1 MHSTPCRKRIWG
13 SLHPFVEHG
22 DIMGRSVANTQFLK
36 ELFQQNPYDEYHF
49 FLQNESQCRQLVRWI
64 QLALPD
70 FAAEDRVRVTTRPQ
84 LPDALKTTAY
94 HCFHLSDCIED
105 TASLARVRNLHGCN
119 IFPITGPTH
128 SLSYAWYPSAFLG
141 HMWQGTCARDAVIAT
156 SRAAKCAVENIYAS
170 LRQAYGLD
178 ERYRAP
184 AVALIPLGAHLP
196 EKKDSYGTRDTA
208 RKELGLHDESRVV
221 LITGRVSHYSKMDLL
236 PVLRAF
242 QRLFAAGHAPGSITL
257 IVAGWTEQGD
267 TTPDVLS
274 GLARAMGLQL
284 RFFHRP
290 DDQVRDALY
299 RAADIFLSPS
309 DNVQESFGLTVLEA
323 AAAGLPVIASDWNGY
338 RDLVEHE
345 KTGLL
350 VPTLGPADTRA
361 ADTAARVVYD
371 NHYHLQLAQQTA
383 VDVPALTAAL
393 DLLLTFPEKAK
404 TMGAAGRKRVL
415 EQFTWHS
422 VVRRHI
428 ALWDSLAA
436 TAVDEQALRAIRHP
450 QQMDYAAI
458 FAGHPTDRL
467 HGGLMLQW
475 SRAGQAVYRG
485 ADHPVI
491 YAGVDDRIPRNAL
504 HRMLFAARSPV
515 CAANIEAVLVQ
526 HCGMTAEDACFLLLW
541 ALKQDLLERV

>member
-1 MHSTPCRKRIWG
+1 
-13 SLHPFVEHG
+13 
-22 DIMGRSVANTQFLK
+22 
-36 ELFQQNPYDEYHF
+36 
-49 FLQNESQCRQLVRWI
+49 
-64 QLALPD
+64 
-70 FAAEDRVRVTTRPQ
+70 
-84 LPDALKTTAY
+84 
-94 HCFHLSDCIED
+94 
-105 TASLARVRNLHGCN
+105 
-119 IFPITGPTH
+119 
-128 SLSYAWYPSAFLG
+128 
-141 HMWQGTCARDAVIAT
+141 
-156 SRAAKCAVENIYAS
+156 
-170 LRQAYGLD
+170 
-178 ERYRAP
+178 
-184 AVALIPLGAHLP
+184 
-196 EKKDSYGTRDTA
+196 
-208 RKELGLHDESRVV
+208 
-221 LITGRVSHYSKMDLL
+221 
-236 PVLRAF
+236 
-242 QRLFAAGHAPGSITL
+242 
-257 IVAGWTEQGD
+257 
-267 TTPDVLS
+267 
-274 GLARAMGLQL
+274 
-284 RFFHRP
+284 
-290 DDQVRDALY
+290 
-299 RAADIFLSPS
+299 
-309 DNVQESFGLTVLEA
+309 
-323 AAAGLPVIASDWNGY
+323 
-338 RDLVEHE
+338 
-345 KTGLL
+345 
-350 VPTLGPADTRA
+350 
-361 ADTAARVVYD
+361 VYD